1 MKFKSLAVPEGKVK
15 KITSGGA
22 VLWKSGP
29 KNWVKY
35 STEADGVTIYNG
47 GLGYKDNYRVR
58 SGGAEQQT
66 DGITITG
73 FIPFVK
79 GDKLYIYPPF
89 TGGNTDNTI
98 NFYDASFACLG
109 QITDGGS
116 SYGICVN
123 NGSKFKTKV
132 VNGVS
137 VLDLSDNTASGVSDI
152 RYVRIGNNI
161 ESASPISSGADMIVT
176 VNEEIGESVKT
187 PTNFADPTSSD
198 WCEGYRWSFSAQ
210 DVRTNSYH
218 TVTNFIPAKMGDI
231 IEVEGL
237 SMKDASSDGEYTKF
251 ILFNASKV
259 QESGLYGA
267 VSSVSSDGYG
277 DKVIVNGNK
286 QSMTVFYGN
295 NNTQHA
301 AANTSFVRIDGI
313 LMSGYT
319 KNDVVINIKRNG
331 EYL

>member
-1 MKFKSLAVPEGKVK
+1 MKFKSLTVPEGKVK

-29 KNWVKY
+29 KNLVKY

-58 SGGAEQQT
+58 SGGAEQSGV
-66 DGITITG
+66 DYNASCTG
-73 FIPFVK
+73 FIPYVK
-79 GDKLYIYPPF
+79 GDKLYISPPF
-89 TGGNTDNTI
+89 NGYNASNAI

-109 QITDGGS
+109 QITDDGS

-137 VLDLSDNTASGVSDI
+137 VLDLSDNTVSGVSDI
-152 RYVRIGNNI
+152 RCVRITHHL
-161 ESASPISSGADMIVT
+161 ADGSQMIVT

-210 DVRTNSYH
+210 NVRTNSYH